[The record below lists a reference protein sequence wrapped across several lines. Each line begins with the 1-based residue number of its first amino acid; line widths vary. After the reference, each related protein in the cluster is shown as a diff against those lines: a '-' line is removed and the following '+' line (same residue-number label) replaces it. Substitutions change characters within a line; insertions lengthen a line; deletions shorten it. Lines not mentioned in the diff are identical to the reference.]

1 MAIIYL
7 VRHGQNDM
15 VGKRLAG
22 RLPGVHLNTQGKA
35 QADRLAAELEA
46 LPIKA
51 VFASPLERAQETA
64 EPIAL
69 RHALSVEVMSAL
81 LEIDFGKWEGKRL
94 KALKHGRLWK
104 VVQGSPQDFR
114 FPEGESFLEAQQRI
128 CKGLVEISDTFKERD
143 QIVCVGHSDMIRL
156 AIAYFLGL
164 PLENFQRIRIAT
176 ASISVLNL
184 HDGLAFFG
192 PINLTFDF
200 SKNND

>member
-22 RLPGVHLNTQGKA
+22 RLPGVHLNEQGKP
-35 QADRLAAELEA
+35 QAERLAAELAA
-46 LPIKA
+46 LPLKA
-51 VFASPLERAQETA
+51 VFASPMERAQETA

-69 RHALSVEVMSAL
+69 RHELPVEIMPALI
-81 LEIDFGKWEGKRL
+81 EIDFGKWEGKRL

-104 VVQGSPQDFR
+104 VVQGSPQEFR
-114 FPEGESFLEAQQRI
+114 FPEGESFLEAQERI
-128 CKGLVEISDTFKERD
+128 CQGLAKISEAFKEKD

-156 AIAYFLGL
+156 AIAHFLGL

-184 HDGLAFFG
+184 HDGHAYFG

-200 SKNND
+200 SNHID